1 MEKKGINNNKT
12 IEDSFYTDL
21 KLKVASWDNEKEKIK
36 KMLWWDDVVKGL
48 AEQNQQN
55 KSEQSKTNTE
65 SDASNDNTSTST
77 KVTQPATL
85 SPDGQV
91 WCINPMMLINYF
103 EIKINPWHEPLKN
116 PQRTLYNS
124 EKVEKPSNGAFGLVR
139 TNANGNKK
147 R

>member
-12 IEDSFYTDL
+12 IEDSFYKDL

-55 KSEQSKTNTE
+55 KSEQSKSNTE

-77 KVTQPATL
+77 KVTQPTTL

-91 WCINPMMLINYF
+91 WSINPIAMLAF
-103 EIKINPWHEPLKN
+103 ESLILAKKGSL
-116 PQRTLYNS
+116 
-124 EKVEKPSNGAFGLVR
+124 SN
-139 TNANGNKK
+139 
-147 R
+147 